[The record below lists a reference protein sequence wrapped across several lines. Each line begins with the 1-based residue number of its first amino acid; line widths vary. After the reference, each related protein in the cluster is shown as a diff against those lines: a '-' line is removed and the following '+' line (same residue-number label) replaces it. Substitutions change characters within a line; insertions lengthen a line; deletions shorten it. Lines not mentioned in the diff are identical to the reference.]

1 MRDLREL
8 FPEDDF
14 GFRLTLK
21 RGAPADFF
29 KPGRDSAAVLAE
41 RRKWLAESPHDY
53 AILPESA
60 QPAWAEFCGLAGE
73 WIGQPV
79 PSDPVRGGGLLE
91 PDVVVMTRDES
102 GIFRL
107 RGGVV
112 VFPSHWALA
121 DKLEQT
127 LLEVHGV
134 VPGLNTAIGS
144 AIDRYLDR
152 LRPGFA
158 AERSNWGLAATDA
171 MNLHPATHPVRLVQG
186 MSVDDIW
193 LRIEDQSLSLLPKS
207 DAILFG
213 IRIESIRLTEVL
225 ADSEIRRRFHRALKT
240 MPSVVA
246 EYKGI
251 TTVMPELLRISAF

>member
-21 RGAPADFF
+21 RGAPVDFF
-29 KPGRDSAAVLAE
+29 RPSANSAHTLAE
-41 RRKWLAESPHDY
+41 RRKWLAESPPDY
-53 AILPESA
+53 AILPERA
-60 QPAWAEFCGLAGE
+60 QSAWAEFCDLAGT

-79 PSDPVRGGGLLE
+79 PTDPSLAGGLIE
-91 PDVVVMTRDES
+91 PDVVLMTRDAA
-102 GIFRL
+102 GVFRL

-127 LLEVHGV
+127 LREVHGV
-134 VPGLNTAIGS
+134 VPGLNTAIGP

-152 LRPGFA
+152 LKPGFA
-158 AERSNWGLAATDA
+158 AGRSNWGLAATDA
-171 MNLHPATHPVRLVQG
+171 MNLHPATNPRRLEQG
-186 MSVDDIW
+186 MPFEDIW
-193 LRIEDQSLSLLPKS
+193 LRIEDQNLSRLPKS

-225 ADSEIRRRFHRALKT
+225 VDAEIRRRFNRTLKT
-240 MPSVVA
+240 MPPTVA
-246 EYKGI
+246 VYKGLSE
-251 TTVMPELLRISAF
+251 VMPELLQMSS